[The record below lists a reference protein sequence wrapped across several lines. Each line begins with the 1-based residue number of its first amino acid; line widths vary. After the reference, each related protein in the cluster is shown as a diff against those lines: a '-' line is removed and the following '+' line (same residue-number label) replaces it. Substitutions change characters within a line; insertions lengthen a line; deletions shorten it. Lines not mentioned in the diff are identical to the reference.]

1 MSQDSDTQTA
11 GAAPE
16 GFVYLD
22 NAATSFPKAPGVAE
36 AVADH
41 LRQVAGNAGRG
52 EHTFAAAADRL
63 LWEARRELG
72 ALFSTREVTRWVF
85 TLNATDALNAALKGY
100 LRPGDHVITS
110 SLEHNAVARC
120 LRHLERTIGLDISR
134 LPYVPGPGLD
144 PNDVARFRRH
154 DSRLVVSLHAS
165 NVTGEIVP
173 IRDLARAAHEHDLP
187 VLLDLSQTA
196 GVMDTPVDA
205 WSLDM
210 VAVTGHKGLLGPQGT
225 GALYVRPGLEL
236 QPLRHGGT
244 GTHSE
249 SDRQPTDWPH
259 AFESGTM
266 NGPGI
271 AGLLAALRW
280 LRTKTVAALRK
291 HEVGLMHQLLTGL
304 ADIPGIEIYGPRKAD
319 QRAGL
324 VSINI
329 TDEDAAWV
337 ATELEQRG
345 ILARSGLHCAPW
357 AHQCLGTLAR
367 GTCRLSVGPFLTPS
381 NIERATRAVAE
392 IAGSVLARPVA

>member
-1 MSQDSDTQTA
+1 MSQDSDR
-11 GAAPE
+11 GAE
-16 GFVYLD
+16 GPSPAAFVYLD

-41 LRQVAGNAGRG
+41 LRQVAGSAGRG

-72 ALFSTREVTRWVF
+72 ALFGTREVTRWIF

-120 LRHLERTIGLDISR
+120 LRHLERTIGLDVTR

-144 PNDVARFRRH
+144 PNDVPRFRRH
-154 DSRLVVSLHAS
+154 DTRLVVSLHAS

-173 IRDLARAAHEHDLP
+173 IHELARTAHEHDLP
-187 VLLDLSQTA
+187 VLIDLSQTA
-196 GVMDTPVDA
+196 GVLDVPVDA
-205 WSLDM
+205 WGLDM

-225 GALYVRPGLEL
+225 GALYVRPGIALD
-236 QPLRHGGT
+236 PLRHGGT
-244 GTHSE
+244 GTESE

-259 AFESGTM
+259 ALESGTM

-280 LRTKTVAALRK
+280 LRVKTVGAVRE
-291 HEVGLMHQLLTGL
+291 HEVGLMRQLLACL
-304 ADIPGIEIYGPRKAD
+304 ADVPGVEIYGPRKAE

-345 ILARSGLHCAPW
+345 ILTRSGLHCAPW
-357 AHQCLGTLAR
+357 AHEYLGTLAR
-367 GTCRLSVGPFLTPS
+367 GTCRLSLGPFLTADD
-381 NIERATRAVAE
+381 IERAARAVAE
-392 IAGSVLARPVA
+392 VAGKVLARPVA